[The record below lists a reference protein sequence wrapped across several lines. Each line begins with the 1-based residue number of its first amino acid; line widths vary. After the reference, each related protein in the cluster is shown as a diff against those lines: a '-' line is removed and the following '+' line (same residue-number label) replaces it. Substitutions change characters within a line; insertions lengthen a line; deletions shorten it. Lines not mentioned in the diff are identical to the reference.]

1 MLLNKLILRNF
12 KKYRRATIEF
22 QEGLT
27 GIVGS
32 NGSGKSTIVEA
43 IAWALYGN
51 KASTIK
57 RDLIKNTHANDNEPV
72 DVILCLRQDNKDLK
86 ISRSMKGKYLSPDAT
101 LYINNDPIASGY
113 RDVDQ
118 KLEEILNISYQDF
131 MKTFYARQ
139 KDLDN
144 LLKEGGTGKREYLL
158 KLLGLDDIKENA
170 VEQIKS
176 DRSSLEEQKNRL
188 AGALAELWDVEAR
201 LEETAGSILQ
211 AKRVLE
217 EAERVQSALAGARE
231 MRKQDLEVQ
240 AEKMRSYELLEE
252 RRSRLKLQEGEK
264 REIIKAEER
273 RLEEVMH
280 SRRLLSD
287 LEPQLER
294 RAAVLASLELS
305 EPKRKMYE
313 EISRRMA
320 AVAAGLE
327 SEERALQENESRLSL
342 LHKDEAHLEELKV
355 KEKEHGEAQTLLNS
369 LEGQRDRHAGL
380 QASLREEAVRLSA
393 TCANLAR
400 SEAAIQDL
408 LNARTRLEAIIPC
421 KDEAR
426 RLERELADLGGQR
439 EKQKELEGLS
449 SQKDALDGRKAR
461 LEGEAARSHQE
472 LDGLADLDRQE
483 AKLRDQDRELDLLGS
498 ELNSGLADRK
508 GELKVQ
514 ELAFSGA
521 QANLKKVR
529 ALGAKGGCP
538 TCERP
543 LEGQRD
549 LLIEKY
555 EQAAAQAEKEIAD
568 LQAGMKAQM
577 QKIEGAARTRSSLKK
592 AFDDLNSQKS
602 RRSALQADLQR
613 LEGQISEAKS
623 ELAEICRRI
632 ELLGAVSLDLQRLE
646 KIEASLKMLAPLV
659 EECGALS
666 VRLEDL
672 PRRERERAS
681 MEKEKDNL
689 EGRCRDLEGQ
699 IQALGYAESEYT
711 DAKAR
716 LAKLDPLH
724 DRFLFLRERVL
735 EIPALA
741 ERISMQQRELDRL
754 VQSLQEQRRSLKA
767 LGFDPAEHE
776 ALQKEGKALAP
787 AEAAAQTIRLK
798 LAAEPDIQRRLAEA
812 VAALAS
818 LVKDYAVAEEQ
829 HKALG
834 YSPKMHEAARLALA
848 GAETEL
854 EKARKVVSEKKVRLG
869 ILESGLD
876 RLKDLARRKKEHE
889 RVLRELGR
897 KLEVVDTTR
906 VLVNG
911 FMDQVLMRV
920 KSEIARTAGEI
931 LEEVSG
937 KYSLLE
943 IDDDFNIRVED
954 RGEYYPISR
963 YSGGEI
969 DMIAVSVRVAIS
981 EYLMRFG
988 PDGESYSFLIMDEV
1002 FGSQD
1007 LEHREKMI
1015 QMLRSLEER
1024 FPQII
1029 AISHI
1034 SDVQGQFDN
1043 TLQVVEDEYGNSRVE
1058 AL

>member
-1 MLLNKLILRNF
+1 MHLNKLAMRNF
-12 KKYRRATIEF
+12 KKFRRAEVEF
-22 QEGLT
+22 QDGLT
-27 GIVGS
+27 GIVGF
-32 NGSGKSTIVEA
+32 NGAGKSTIVEA

-51 KASTIK
+51 RASAIK
-57 RDLIKNTHANDNEPV
+57 RDYIRNARAGDSDPVEIK
-72 DVILCLRQDNKDLK
+72 LCLSLGKQELIIYRA
-86 ISRSMKGKYLSPDAT
+86 MKGKSMMPEAFLLLDGQR
-101 LYINNDPIASGY
+101 IAAGSKE
-113 RDVDQ
+113 VDQ
-118 KLEEILNISYQDF
+118 RLEEILKISYQDF

-252 RRSRLKLQEGEK
+252 RRSRLKLQDGEK

-294 RAAVLASLELS
+294 LAAVLASLELS

-313 EISRRMA
+313 EISRRLA

-327 SEERALQENESRLSL
+327 SEERALQENERRLSL

-355 KEKEHGEAQTLLNS
+355 KEKEHGEVQAQLLR

-380 QASLREEAVRLSA
+380 QASLKEEAVRRSA

-408 LNARTRLEAIIPC
+408 LKVRTRLEAIFPC

-461 LEGEAARSHQE
+461 LEGEAARSRQE

-521 QANLKKVR
+521 QANLKKVK
-529 ALGAKGGCP
+529 ALGAKGVCP

-577 QKIEGAARTRSSLKK
+577 QKIEGAARSRSSLKK

-623 ELAEICRRI
+623 ELTEICRRI
-632 ELLGAVSLDLQRLE
+632 ELLGEVSLDRQRLE

-672 PRRERERAS
+672 PRREREKAS

-735 EIPALA
+735 EIPVLA
-741 ERISMQQRELDRL
+741 EKISMQRHELDRL
-754 VQSLQEQRRSLKA
+754 VWALQEQRRSLEA

-798 LAAEPDIQRRLAEA
+798 LAAEPDIQRRLADA

-818 LVKDYAVAEEQ
+818 LVKDYAAAEEQ

-889 RVLRELGR
+889 RLLRELGR

-937 KYSLLE
+937 KYSLLK
-943 IDDDFNIRVED
+943 IDDDFNILVED
-954 RGEYYPISR
+954 GGEYYPISR

>member
-1 MLLNKLILRNF
+1 MHLNKLAMRNF
-12 KKYRRATIEF
+12 KKFRRAEVEF
-22 QEGLT
+22 QDGLT
-27 GIVGS
+27 GIVGF
-32 NGSGKSTIVEA
+32 NGAGKSTIVEA

-51 KASTIK
+51 RASAIK
-57 RDLIKNTHANDNEPV
+57 RDYIRNARAGDSDPVEIK
-72 DVILCLRQDNKDLK
+72 LCLSLGKQELIIYRA
-86 ISRSMKGKYLSPDAT
+86 MKGKSMMPEAFLILDGQR
-101 LYINNDPIASGY
+101 IAAGSKE
-113 RDVDQ
+113 VDQ
-118 KLEEILNISYQDF
+118 RLEEILKISYQDF

-158 KLLGLDDIKENA
+158 KLLGLDDIKEKA

-188 AGALAELWDVEAR
+188 AGALAEIGDVEAR
-201 LEETAGSILQ
+201 LEEAAGSILQ
-211 AKRVLE
+211 AKRGLE
-217 EAERVQSALAGARE
+217 EAERAEFALARARE
-231 MRKQDLEVQ
+231 KRKQELEVQ

-252 RRSRLKLQEGEK
+252 RRSRLKLQDGEK

-273 RLEEVMH
+273 RLEEVMS
-280 SRRLLSD
+280 SRRQLSD

-294 RAAVLASLELS
+294 LAAVLASLELS

-313 EISRRMA
+313 EISRRLA

-327 SEERALQENESRLSL
+327 SEERALQENERRLSL

-355 KEKEHGEAQTLLNS
+355 KEKEHGEVQAQLLR

-380 QASLREEAVRLSA
+380 QASLKEEVVRRSA

-408 LNARTRLEAIIPC
+408 LKVRTRLEAIIPC

-449 SQKDALDGRKAR
+449 SQKDALDGRKVR
-461 LEGEAARSHQE
+461 LEGEAARSRQE

-521 QANLKKVR
+521 QANLKKVK
-529 ALGAKGGCP
+529 ALGAKGVCP

-549 LLIEKY
+549 LLKEKY

-577 QKIEGAARTRSSLKK
+577 QKIEGAARSRSSLKK

-632 ELLGAVSLDLQRLE
+632 ELLGEVSLDLQRLE
-646 KIEASLKMLAPLV
+646 KIEASLKILAPLV

-716 LAKLDPLH
+716 LAKLDPLL

-735 EIPALA
+735 EIPVLA
-741 ERISMQQRELDRL
+741 EKISMQRHELDRL
-754 VQSLQEQRRSLKA
+754 VWALQEQRRSLET

-798 LAAEPDIQRRLAEA
+798 LAAEPDIQRRLADA

-818 LVKDYAVAEEQ
+818 LAKDYAAAEEQ

-889 RVLRELGR
+889 RLLRELGR

-937 KYSLLE
+937 KYSLLK
-943 IDDDFNIRVED
+943 IDDDFNILVED
-954 RGEYYPISR
+954 GGEYYPISR